1 MFAVV
6 LWCCLRGSW
15 PCTRRFE
22 QKGFMKDRF
31 WIPLDESWDSWVRCG
46 QLRAPG
52 EASSPVASGSLL
64 VVCRAVLVLC
74 LCCAGAVS

>member
-1 MFAVV
+1 M
-6 LWCCLRGSW
+6 
-15 PCTRRFE
+15 
-22 QKGFMKDRF
+22 
-31 WIPLDESWDSWVRCG
+31 RCG

-52 EASSPVASGSLL
+52 KGSPSVAFGSLF